1 MAPRGSVALFRH
13 QRLGS
18 MVKILS
24 AGATAA
30 LRAHSIRMTPDAS
43 RSPRSGR
50 ALVAARRFTHATRP
64 AGTPL
69 HSGDRLDTPVARIRL
84 EACNNRRNTSC
95 NIRRHTVAVPPLV
108 LRTHCA
114 STSSYDRHISARL
127 ALLLVQPAALRL
139 RVISACRAHTRA
151 LELRMRSA
159 VPALALR
166 RLITTPVL
174 ALAELLRTTC
184 ALVVAYWR
192 ECHAILAPMYPLMLH
207 SHRAAPAHRS
217 RPHSAATA
225 DAHSRVGGLS

>member
-30 LRAHSIRMTPDAS
+30 LRAHSIRMIPDAS

-69 HSGDRLDTPVARIRL
+69 HSGDRLDTPVARLRL
-84 EACNNRRNTSC
+84 EACNNLRNTSC
-95 NIRRHTVAVPPLV
+95 NILRRTVAVPPLV
-108 LRTHCA
+108 LRTPCA

-127 ALLLVQPAALRL
+127 ALLPAQPAALCLRL
-139 RVISACRAHTRA
+139 ISACRAQTIA
-151 LELRMRSA
+151 LEVRMRSA
-159 VPALALR
+159 VPAQALR
-166 RLITTPVL
+166 RLITIPTL

-184 ALVVAYWR
+184 ALIVVYWR

-207 SHRAAPAHRS
+207 SHRAAPAHRP